1 MIIVFDYGGVVCFMP
16 SLEMR
21 GEIACLSGLPV
32 ETLWEL
38 DRKYRG
44 EWDRGTYNGVEHYR
58 FVLAKAGVFL
68 DDGRLARI
76 VQADFESWSQ
86 INPATVRLMRDIK
99 TAGLRLGVLSNIPRD
114 FPKDSVTVFA
124 EADITVYSCD
134 YGVIKPEAGIYE
146 KLREKAGCA
155 YEEIVFFDDK
165 IDNVNKAR
173 ELGIRGFLW
182 EGAEAARKLVSEIT
196 GAAV

>member
-1 MIIVFDYGGVVCFMP
+1 MIVTFDYGGVVCFMP

-21 GEIACLSGLPV
+21 GEIARLSGLSV

-44 EWDRGTYNGVEHYR
+44 EWDRGTYNGIEHYR
-58 FVLAKAGVFL
+58 FVLAKAGVSL

-86 INPATVRLMRDIK
+86 INPAAVKLMRDIK
-99 TAGLRLGVLSNIPRD
+99 TAGLRVGILSNIPHD
-114 FPKDSVTVFA
+114 FPKDSVAVFA
-124 EADITVYSCD
+124 EADLTVYSCD
-134 YGVIKPEAGIYE
+134 YGIIKPEAGIYE

-165 IDNVNKAR
+165 IDNVNKAK

-182 EGAEAARKLVSEIT
+182 EGAEPARKLISEIT
-196 GAAV
+196 GAAI